1 MKRNLILTLVLLFSL
16 EQVSAQI
23 SARMFR
29 HPDVSMTHITFVYA
43 GDIWVVSK
51 RGGTANRLSSP
62 NGQENFPKFS
72 PDGKTIAFTAKYDG
86 NWDVYTIPTAGGVP
100 QRLTSHGGFDQ
111 VMDWHPDGD
120 KILFSSSR
128 ESGRQ
133 RFTQLYE
140 IAKTGGV
147 ASKLALP
154 YGTLATYSPDGGK
167 LAFNFKSRIN
177 RTWKRY
183 KGGWAP
189 DMWTYDLATNTST
202 NFTNNPASD
211 EFPMWAESQI
221 FYLSDAGPNSRYN
234 LWVYD
239 EAGSSNTQ
247 LTTNSGFDI
256 HFPSIG
262 PKEIVYE
269 AEGKLF
275 LMDIVSKESREVRVS
290 VVTDQISLAKKQVS
304 VAQYQSW
311 YDVSPDG
318 KRLIVSARGDVFSVP
333 AEEGITRNFT
343 QSDGANDRT
352 PAWSPD
358 GKKVAYWS
366 DASGEYQLQLY
377 DVEMGTTAEVTNYTS
392 GFKYQLF
399 WSPDSKKLAFVN
411 QAMEINYFNATTRET
426 IKIDK
431 GLFMMHGNL
440 SNFTFS
446 WSSDSKWLAYANDD
460 KNRNSSIYLFNLVNG
475 TSQRVTSEFYS
486 DFSPTFDPDNKYL
499 FFLTNRDVSPVYS
512 DFDNTFIYPNS
523 TMVAA
528 VPLTKSIASPLAPKS
543 DEVEIEKE
551 EPKEEPSSKN
561 KKKKKDE
568 DEKPKTESLKI
579 DLDGFETRI
588 VLLPLDAGNYF
599 GLEAV
604 SGKVVFQQGA
614 NSGSGD
620 NSAAI
625 KYFDLE
631 ERETNTI
638 IGKANGFEISSNG
651 KKIAISSGG
660 KTTVVDIASDQKMDK
675 ATDLSNMVMTVDPK
689 KEWKQIF
696 KDTWR
701 LERDYFYD
709 KDMHGLDWE
718 AVGKQYEALVDQS
731 VTRWDV
737 NFVLGELIGELNASH
752 TYRGGGD
759 TETTK
764 NVNVGYLGVDWEAT
778 DGAYR
783 IERIVRGAP
792 WDAEVRSPLD
802 VPGVNINAGDYILEV
817 NGTPLSTSAEPY
829 AGFQGLAGKTIELTV
844 NGIPSKVGSRKV
856 LVETL
861 RSENR
866 LRHLEWIEGNRKAVE
881 EGTNGRVG
889 YIYVRSTGVDGQ
901 NELMRQFAA
910 QFHKD
915 GLIIDERFNS
925 GGQIPDRF
933 IEMLNRKALAY
944 WAVRD
949 GETWQW
955 PPSANFGPKAML
967 INGWSGSGGDAF
979 PDYFKKSGL
988 GPLIGTRTWG
998 GLIGISGAP
1007 GLIDG
1012 GGVTVPSFR
1021 MYDPDGEWFKE
1032 GYGVDPD
1039 IEVKENPGELSQGTD
1054 GQLVRAIEWINQE
1067 LQNYQGKPARPAKED
1082 R

>member
-1 MKRNLILTLVLLFSL
+1 MKRLLVLILGLLLL
-16 EQVSAQI
+16 EQASAQI
-23 SARMFR
+23 NARMFR
-29 HPDVSMTHITFVYA
+29 HLDVSETHIAFVYA
-43 GDIWVVSK
+43 GDIWIVSK
-51 RGGTANRLSSP
+51 NGGTANKLSSP
-62 NGQENFPKFS
+62 NGEENFPKFS
-72 PDGKTIAFTAKYDG
+72 PDGNTIAFTAKYNG
-86 NWDVYTIPTAGGVP
+86 NWDVYTIPTSGGIP
-100 QRLTSHGGFDQ
+100 KRLTSHGGFDQ
-111 VMDWHPDGD
+111 VLDWHPDGS

-133 RFTQLYE
+133 RFSQLYE
-140 IAKTGGV
+140 ISNNGGT
-147 ASKLALP
+147 ATKLAIP
-154 YGTLATYSPDGGK
+154 YGTLACYSPDGSK

-189 DMWTYDLATNTST
+189 DMWIYDLASNTST
-202 NFTNNPASD
+202 NFTNNSGSD
-211 EFPMWAESQI
+211 EFPMWADGQI
-221 FYLSDAGPNSRYN
+221 FYLSDSGPNTRYN
-234 LWVYD
+234 IWVYD
-239 EAGSSNTQ
+239 ESAGTNTQ
-247 LTTNSGFDI
+247 LTNNADFDI

-262 PKEIVYE
+262 PSDIVYE
-269 AEGKLF
+269 AEGKLY
-275 LMDIVSKESREVRVS
+275 LMDIASRQSSEVEVN
-290 VVTDQISLAKKQVS
+290 VVTDQVSLAKKRVQ
-304 VAQYQSW
+304 ANDFQSW

-318 KRLIVSARGDVFSVP
+318 KRLIFSARGDVFSVP

-343 QSDGANDRT
+343 QSDGAYDRT

-366 DASGEYQLQLY
+366 DASGEYQLRMY
-377 DVEMGTTAEVTNYTS
+377 DVESGNTDELTNYSS
-392 GFKYQLF
+392 GFRYQLF

-411 QAMEINYFNATTRET
+411 QAMEINYFDISTRST
-426 IKIDK
+426 IKIDQ
-431 GLFMMHGNL
+431 GLYMMHGPL

-446 WSSDSKWLAYANDD
+446 WSSDCKWLAYANDD
-460 KNRNSSIYLFNLVNG
+460 KNRNSSIYLYNLDSQ

-499 FFLTNRDVSPVYS
+499 FFLTNRSVRPVYS

-523 TMVAA
+523 TLIAA
-528 VPLTKSIASPLAPKS
+528 VPLTKDVASPLAPKN
-543 DEVEIEKE
+543 DEVEIKKEEKE
-551 EPKEEPSSKN
+551 ESDSKSN
-561 KKKKKDE
+561 KKKKGDE
-568 DEKPKTESLKI
+568 EKEEDKSVKI
-579 DLDGFETRI
+579 DLDGFENRI
-588 VLLPLDAGNYF
+588 VLLPPDPGNYF

-604 SGKVVFQQGA
+604 SGKVVFRHFP
-614 NSGSGD
+614 NSGSASR
-620 NSAAI
+620 NSAI

-631 ERETNTI
+631 EKEVKTI
-638 IGKANGFEISSNG
+638 IDNANGFEIASNG

-660 KTTVVDIASDQKMDK
+660 KIAVVDISSGQKLDK
-675 ATDLSNMVMTVDPK
+675 AADLSNMVVTVDPK
-689 KEWKQIF
+689 NEWKQIF
-696 KDTWR
+696 KETWR

-709 KDMHGLDWE
+709 PDMHGLDWD
-718 AVGKQYEALVDQS
+718 AVGQQYETLVDQS

-759 TETTK
+759 TESTS
-764 NVNVGYLGVDWEAT
+764 NLNVGYLGVDWEVAN
-778 DGAYR
+778 GAYR
-783 IERIVRGAP
+783 IRRIVRGAP
-792 WDAEVRSPLD
+792 WDAEVRSPID
-802 VPGVNINAGDYILEV
+802 VPGVNINVGDYVLEV
-817 NGTPLSTSAEPY
+817 NGQPLSVQNEPY
-829 AGFQGLAGKTIELTV
+829 FGFQGLAGKTIELTV
-844 NGIPSKVGSRKV
+844 NSSPSKTGSRKV

-866 LRHLEWIEGNRKAVE
+866 LRHLEWIENNRKKVE

-889 YIYVRSTGVDGQ
+889 YIYVRSTGIDGQ
-901 NELMRQFAA
+901 NELMRQFAG

-933 IEMLNRKALAY
+933 IEMLNREALAY

-1039 IEVKENPGELSQGTD
+1039 IEVKENPGELSQGAD
-1054 GQLVRAIEWINQE
+1054 AQLLRAIDWINEQLE
-1067 LQNYQGKPARPAKED
+1067 NYSGTPPRPPKED